1 MDRRPEER
9 PVGYLFQGYALFPHL
24 SVADN
29 VAFGGRRRVGELM
42 ERFRISHLARVRPA
56 ELSGGER
63 QRVALARALAREPRV
78 LLLDEP
84 LAALDAETRSIVQT
98 ELADLLAE
106 LSLPTILVTHDFEDA
121 ATLGDRVGALVEGR
135 VRQIGRAADLVA
147 APADPFVARLGGA
160 TLLRGVA
167 RPLGNGLTELTTADG
182 VVITSSD
189 PGAGECAAAVYPWD
203 VSLSRELP
211 ASDSRQNAVRG
222 PVLSAVPVGNRL
234 RVRVGPVVAEITA
247 ASADR
252 LGVAEGAPM
261 VASFKAATTRL
272 LPATAPVDEA

>member
-1 MDRRPEER
+1 MPW
-9 PVGYLFQGYALFPHL
+9 PG
-24 SVADN
+24 S
-29 VAFGGRRRVGELM
+29 
-42 ERFRISHLARVRPA
+42 LACTASR
-56 ELSGGER
+56 
-63 QRVALARALAREPRV
+63 
-78 LLLDEP
+78 
-84 LAALDAETRSIVQT
+84 
-98 ELADLLAE
+98 
-106 LSLPTILVTHDFEDA
+106 
-121 ATLGDRVGALVEGR
+121 
-135 VRQIGRAADLVA
+135 RAADLVA

-167 RPLGNGLTELTTADG
+167 RPQGNGLTELTTADG
-182 VVITSSD
+182 VVIASVD
-189 PGAGECAAAVYPWD
+189 PGAGECAAVVYPWD
-203 VSLSRELP
+203 VSLSRGLP
-211 ASDSRQNAVRG
+211 MSDSRQNTVRG

>member
-1 MDRRPEER
+1 M
-9 PVGYLFQGYALFPHL
+9 GYLFQGYALFPHL

-29 VAFGGRRRVGELM
+29 VAFGGRRRAGELM
-42 ERFRISHLARVRPA
+42 ERFRIAHLARARPA

-84 LAALDAETRSIVQT
+84 LAALDAETQSVVQA

-106 LSLPTILVTHDFEDA
+106 LALPTILVTHDFEAA

-135 VRQIGRAADLVA
+135 VRQIGHADDLVA

-160 TLLRGVA
+160 TLLSGVA
-167 RPLGNGLTELTTADG
+167 RRLDNGLTELTTPDG
-182 VVITSSD
+182 LVVASSD
-189 PGAGECAAAVYPWD
+189 PADGDCAAAIYPWD

-211 ASDSRQNAVRG
+211 ASDSRQNAIRG
-222 PVLSAVPVGNRL
+222 TVLSAVTVGNRR

-247 ASADR
+247 ASAER
-252 LGVAEGAPM
+252 LGVVPGAPM
-261 VASFKAATTRL
+261 VASFKAASTRL
-272 LPATAPVDEA
+272 LPAAPVEDGQPPR